1 MRRPGAAHRR
11 KHGRRG
17 FSQPPQAQ
25 QIRTGRCCP
34 KDNAGFV
41 VSVESIPHFTETT
54 AMTLKQ
60 QLTEDM
66 KTAMRGGDKHR
77 LGVIRLMLAAIKQR
91 EVDERIELDDTQV
104 LGVLEKMLK
113 QRKDSV
119 SQFDAAGRDDLSTI
133 EREEMVV
140 IETYLPAKLGDDEI
154 DALIT
159 AAIADTGA
167 TSPRDMGKVVAA
179 VKEKAAGRADMGV
192 VSGRIKARLAG

>member
-1 MRRPGAAHRR
+1 MRFHEPVLSR
-11 KHGRRG
+11 
-17 FSQPPQAQ
+17 
-25 QIRTGRCCP
+25 
-34 KDNAGFV
+34 DNAGFV
-41 VSVESIPHFTETT
+41 LFRR
-54 AMTLKQ
+54 MNMLKQ

-104 LGVLEKMLK
+104 LAALEKMLK

-119 SQFDAAGRDDLSTI
+119 SQYAAAGREDLAEI
-133 EREEMVV
+133 ERAEMGV
-140 IETYLPAKLGDDEI
+140 IETYLPAKLNEAEI
-154 DALIT
+154 DALID
-159 AAIADTGA
+159 AAIAETGA
-167 TSPRDMGKVVAA
+167 SSARDMGKVVAA

>member
-1 MRRPGAAHRR
+1 
-11 KHGRRG
+11 
-17 FSQPPQAQ
+17 
-25 QIRTGRCCP
+25 
-34 KDNAGFV
+34 
-41 VSVESIPHFTETT
+41 
-54 AMTLKQ
+54 MTLKQ

-91 EVDERIELDDTQV
+91 EVDERIELDDVQV
-104 LGVLEKMLK
+104 LTTLEKMMK

-119 SQFDAAGRDDLSTI
+119 SQFDAAGRDDLSAI
-133 EREEMVV
+133 ERAEMVV
-140 IETYLPAKLGDDEI
+140 IETYLPSPLGDDAI

-167 TSPRDMGKVVAA
+167 SSPRDMGKVVAA

-192 VSGRIKARLAG
+192 VSGKIKARLAG